1 MSDFMHALIDAELL
15 TAKSLAYDAET
26 TGRTA
31 YRIITPQEALAEVA
45 AYDECLHIL
54 HRGRKACVE
63 QPTSKRHKLTIG
75 GAS

>member
-1 MSDFMHALIDAELL
+1 MSDFDMPYPEQSDLMHALIDAELL
-15 TAKSLAYDAET
+15 
-26 TGRTA
+26 TA